1 MPAVPDLPTL
11 RSANC
16 IILTPA
22 SDEDRISPPE
32 AAGITLC
39 SQPDGRENSLEFNR
53 SAEDVNP
60 LLTLL
65 RLIPAIHLKP
75 SISPG
80 IAQLGLILIASTS
93 RKGTGEHQAGG
104 KSSCNLL
111 RLGIPTNAIERRP
124 RGRTSCGISGAF
136 WSRSSLAFLPL
147 ILT

>member
-11 RSANC
+11 RSASC

-22 SDEDRISPPE
+22 SDEDRIAPPK

-39 SQPDGRENSLEFNR
+39 SQPDCRKNSLEFNR

-93 RKGTGEHQAGG
+93 RKGTGEEIGRA
-104 KSSCNLL
+104 SC
-111 RLGIPTNAIERRP
+111 RER
-124 RGRTSCGISGAF
+124 G
-136 WSRSSLAFLPL
+136 
-147 ILT
+147 